1 MIMSSC
7 KTGVLVFCLSSVAFG
22 IRAEILP
29 TAAPTMEL
37 ARALFDTD
45 ALKENG
51 LDPAI
56 ADYYAVAPRFMPGY
70 HNVTVLINGK
80 KRGIMPVKFNDEGLP
95 CIDSEFLDAAGLYK
109 KLKRGTCPFIH
120 QYWKNATVVTSPDVE
135 EISLVVPPEAINPE
149 SGRQVADVRGGRA
162 AMLNYSV
169 FGTHY
174 DFDDDKSDR
183 FQSSFEFGF
192 NAGDWIVR
200 SSQFISDGS
209 GMAFGSESLYTYAQR
224 TFTDYGVMV
233 QGGQI
238 NIANS
243 RFSIPGIY
251 GVQMMPDN
259 ALLPGYSSGIE
270 VSGIARNAQ
279 ARVDIRQGGQLIF
292 STLVPAGP
300 FTLSDVPVA
309 NLNTDLNVTV
319 TETDGSESH
328 FTVAASTFRSNH
340 VGRAPGFS
348 LAVGRAEDM
357 ETNFTQP
364 WIVAASNG
372 WSINN
377 RMNFLAGMVMA
388 DNHYYGFSANID
400 TVPMQHMYASLGFL
414 GSIDNLS
421 QTDGNKTTL
430 DLGYSLP
437 WGLGLSLGGSYG
449 TPKYR
454 EMQELYSDD
463 DDFSTTKYDT
473 SVGMSWSNMTLGR
486 FSLSYYNNQT
496 WNSEYDSRRI
506 ISSWSRSFRYLS
518 VSVNWESDISHGVKY
533 TSDNDMFYV
542 NVSVPLGRSGVST
555 NSWYRENEGKAS
567 YGTRAM
573 GSLNDD
579 NTYTVGVSQDHD
591 DSVTNWDSSL
601 NSNLHYT
608 TLAVGIGGD
617 NESNSNA
624 SIALSGGIVA
634 HDDGVTF
641 SPYPVTDTYA
651 VVALDKPVA
660 GVAIGTPRGNVWTD
674 KWGRAVVP
682 ALTPFSESTVEI
694 DTQSLP
700 GNLDI
705 SNGHASLKAAHGAFA
720 HWKFSTLSQRRV
732 LLNITRADG
741 TPLPKGVSV
750 VNGKGEYITSAPED
764 GIIFLNDISASQTL
778 YVKQDTG
785 RCTLRFTLPEADP
798 TQFYEEINGKCL

>member
-1 MIMSSC
+1 MISSPGRI
-7 KTGVLVFCLSSVAFG
+7 GVLAFCLSAVALS
-22 IRAEILP
+22 IRAEIMP
-29 TAAPTMEL
+29 VSAPSIEL
-37 ARALFDTD
+37 ARAIFDTD
-45 ALKENG
+45 ALKESG

-56 ADYYAVAPRFMPGY
+56 AEYYAAAPRFMPGY

-80 KRGIMPVKFNDEGLP
+80 KRGIMPVKFNEEGIP
-95 CIDSEFLDAAGLYK
+95 CVDSEFLEGAGLYK
-109 KLKRGTCPFIH
+109 KIRRGACPLIH
-120 QYWKNATVVTSPDVE
+120 QYWKNATVSTSPDIE
-135 EISLVVPPEAINPE
+135 EISVVVPPEAINPE

-162 AMLNYSV
+162 AMLNYSM

-174 DFDDDKSDR
+174 DFEDDKSDR

-192 NAGDWIVR
+192 NAGDWIAR
-200 SSQFISDGS
+200 SAQFISDGN
-209 GMAFGSESLYTYAQR
+209 GTAFRSESLYTYVQR
-224 TFTDYGVMV
+224 TFTDYDVMV

-238 NIANS
+238 NVANS

-251 GVQMMPDN
+251 GVQVMPDR
-259 ALLPGYSSGIE
+259 ALQPGGGSGIE
-270 VSGIARNAQ
+270 VSSIARNAQ
-279 ARVDIRQGGQLIF
+279 ARVDIRQGGQLIL

-300 FTLSDVPVA
+300 FTLSDVPIVS
-309 NLNTDLNVTV
+309 LNTDLNVTV
-319 TETDGSESH
+319 TEIDGSESH

-348 LAVGRAEDM
+348 MAVGRAQNM
-357 ETNFTQP
+357 ETHFEQP
-364 WIVAASNG
+364 WIVAASDG

-400 TVPMQHMYASLGFL
+400 AVPAQNLSASLGFL

-430 DLGYSLP
+430 DLGYALP
-437 WGLGLSLGGSYG
+437 WGLGVSLGGSYG

-454 EMQELYSDD
+454 EMEELYGD
-463 DDFSTTKYDT
+463 DDFSPTKYDT
-473 SVGMSWSNMTLGR
+473 NVGINWSSSTLGR

-496 WNSEYDSRRI
+496 WNSEYNSRRV
-506 ISSWSRSFRYLS
+506 ISSWSQSFRYVS
-518 VSVNWESDISHGVKY
+518 VSVNWESDISSGDKSV
-533 TSDNDMFYV
+533 SDQDLFYV
-542 NVSVPLGRSGVST
+542 NLSVPLGRSGVST

-573 GSLNDD
+573 GSFNDE

-601 NSNLHYT
+601 SSNLHYT
-608 TLAVGIGGD
+608 TLALAAGGD
-617 NESNSNA
+617 NERNSNYSA
-624 SIALSGGIVA
+624 ALSGGIVA
-634 HDDGVTF
+634 HGEGVTF
-641 SPYPVTDTYA
+641 SPYTITDTYA

-660 GVAIGTPRGNVWTD
+660 GVEIGTPRGNVWTD

-682 ALTPFSESTVEI
+682 ALAPFSASTVEI

-700 GNLDI
+700 GNLDVR
-705 SNGHASLKAAHGAFA
+705 NGHASLKASHGAFA
-720 HWKFSTLSQRRV
+720 NWKFTTLSQRRV

-741 TPLPKGVSV
+741 TPLQKGVSV
-750 VNGKGEYITSAPED
+750 VNDKGEYLTSAPED
-764 GIIFLNDISASQTL
+764 GMIFLNDISASQTL
-778 YVKQDTG
+778 YAKLDEG
-785 RCTLRFTLPEADP
+785 RCMLTYTLPEADP
-798 TQFYEEINGKCL
+798 NKFYEEINGKCL